1 MLSILW
7 GYMNEWIEQYKK
19 YHKEHTEYG
28 NGDGLKFYL
37 QHIID
42 LVNDTKA
49 ETLLDY
55 GCGKAEG
62 YLKYNHHKNWGNV
75 MPSLYDPAIP
85 EYETLP
91 EGQFDGVISFDVL
104 EHIPKEQIPET
115 FQIIFSKAK
124 KFVFLGIATAP
135 AKAVLPNGENA
146 HCTVEPIGWWETM
159 VERYAPKKVYTHIK
173 TSGNCNSYS
182 ILNEDL
188 YMDFFLNNLKINE
201 KALDITSKT

>member
-1 MLSILW
+1 
-7 GYMNEWIEQYKK
+7 MNEWIEQYRQ

-28 NGDGLKFYL
+28 NGGGLKFYL

-42 LVNDTKA
+42 LVQDTKA

-62 YLKYNHHKNWGNV
+62 YLEYNHHKNWGDI

-85 EYETLP
+85 EYEVLP
-91 EGQFDGVISFDVL
+91 EGQFDGVMSFDVL

-115 FQIIFSKAK
+115 FEKIFSKAK

-135 AKAVLPNGENA
+135 AAAILPNGENA
-146 HCTVEPIGWWETM
+146 HCTIEPI
-159 VERYAPKKVYTHIK
+159 
-173 TSGNCNSYS
+173 
-182 ILNEDL
+182 
-188 YMDFFLNNLKINE
+188 
-201 KALDITSKT
+201 

>member
-1 MLSILW
+1 
-7 GYMNEWIEQYKK
+7 MNFWIEQYKQ

-28 NGDGLKFYL
+28 NGGGLKFYL

-42 LVNDTKA
+42 LVQDTKA

-62 YLKYNHHKNWGNV
+62 YLHHKHHKNWGDI

-85 EYETLP
+85 EYEVLP
-91 EGQFDGVISFDVL
+91 EGQFDGVMSFDVL

-115 FQIIFSKAK
+115 FEKIFSKAK
-124 KFVFLGIATAP
+124 KFVFLGIGTAP
-135 AKAVLPNGENA
+135 ADAILPNGENA
-146 HCTVEPIGWWETM
+146 HCTIEPIGWWETM
-159 VERYAPKKVYTHIK
+159 VEKYAPKRVYTHIK

-188 YMDFFLNNLKINE
+188 YMDFFLNNLEINE

>member
-1 MLSILW
+1 
-7 GYMNEWIEQYKK
+7 MNFWIEQYKQ

-28 NGDGLKFYL
+28 NGGGLKFYL

-42 LVNDTKA
+42 LVQDTKA

-62 YLKYNHHKNWGNV
+62 YLHHKHHKNWGDI

-85 EYETLP
+85 EYEVLP
-91 EGQFDGVISFDVL
+91 DGNFDGVISFDVL

-115 FQIIFSKAK
+115 FQTIFSKAK

-135 AKAVLPNGENA
+135 AKAILPNGENA

-159 VERYAPKKVYTHIK
+159 VEKYAPKRVYTHIK
-173 TSGNCNSYS
+173 TSG
-182 ILNEDL
+182 D
-188 YMDFFLNNLKINE
+188 INYNY
-201 KALDITSKT
+201 K

>member
-1 MLSILW
+1 
-7 GYMNEWIEQYKK
+7 MNEWIEQYRQ

-28 NGDGLKFYL
+28 NGGGLKFYL

-42 LVNDTKA
+42 LVQDTKA

-62 YLKYNHHKNWGNV
+62 YLEYNHHKNWGDI

-85 EYETLP
+85 EYEVLP
-91 EGQFDGVISFDVL
+91 EGQFDGVMSFDVL

-115 FQIIFSKAK
+115 FQKIFSKAT

-135 AKAVLPNGENA
+135 ADAILPNGENA
-146 HCTVEPIGWWETM
+146 HCTIEPIGWWETM
-159 VERYAPKKVYTHIK
+159 VEKYATKRVYTHIK
-173 TSGNCNSYS
+173 TEGHCNNYS

-201 KALDITSKT
+201 KALDNATKV

>member
-1 MLSILW
+1 
-7 GYMNEWIEQYKK
+7 MNEWIEQYKQ

-28 NGDGLKFYL
+28 NGGGLKFYL
-37 QHIID
+37 QHIVD
-42 LVNDTKA
+42 LVQDTKT

-62 YLKYNHHKNWGNV
+62 YLEYNHHKNWGNI
-75 MPSLYDPAIP
+75 MPSLYDPAIS
-85 EYETLP
+85 EYEVLP
-91 EGQFDGVISFDVL
+91 DGNFDGVISFDVL

-115 FQIIFSKAK
+115 FQTIFSKAK

-135 AKAVLPNGENA
+135 AKAILPNGENA

-159 VERYAPKKVYTHIK
+159 VEKYAPKRVYTHIK

-188 YMDFFLNNLKINE
+188 YMDFFLNSLKINK

>member
-1 MLSILW
+1 
-7 GYMNEWIEQYKK
+7 MNEWIEQYKQ
-19 YHKEHTEYG
+19 YHRENTEYG
-28 NGDGLKFYL
+28 NGGGLKFYL

-42 LVNDTKA
+42 LVQDTKS

-62 YLKYNHHKNWGNV
+62 YLEHNHHKNWGNI

-85 EYETLP
+85 EYEVLP

-115 FQIIFSKAK
+115 FEIIFSKAK

-135 AKAVLPNGENA
+135 AKAVLPNGDNA
-146 HCTVEPIGWWETM
+146 HCTLKPMDWWVEMINKHS
-159 VERYAPKKVYTHIK
+159 YKQVYTHVKLHGSMENYAI
-173 TSGNCNSYS
+173 
-182 ILNEDL
+182 INESL
-188 YMDFFLNNLKINE
+188 YMDWFLENLELKKVN
-201 KALDITSKT
+201 KNKDL

>member
-1 MLSILW
+1 
-7 GYMNEWIEQYKK
+7 MNEWIEQYKQ

-28 NGDGLKFYL
+28 NGGGLKFYL

-42 LVNDTKA
+42 LVQDTKA

-62 YLKYNHHKNWGNV
+62 YFEYNHHKNWGNI

-85 EYETLP
+85 EYEVLP
-91 EGQFDGVISFDVL
+91 EGKFDGVMSFDVL

-115 FQIIFSKAK
+115 FQTIFSKAK
-124 KFVFLGIATAP
+124 KFVFLGIATSP
-135 AKAVLPNGENA
+135 ADAILPNGENA
-146 HCTVEPIGWWETM
+146 HCTIEPIGWWETM
-159 VERYAPKKVYTHIK
+159 VEKYAPKRVYTHIK
-173 TSGNCNSYS
+173 TEGKCSNYS

-188 YMDFFLNNLKINE
+188 YMDFFLNNIKINNMQKE
-201 KALDITSKT
+201 VG

>member
-1 MLSILW
+1 
-7 GYMNEWIEQYKK
+7 MNFWIEQYKQ

-28 NGDGLKFYL
+28 NGGGLKFYL

-42 LVNDTKA
+42 LVQDTKA

-62 YLKYNHHKNWGNV
+62 YLHHKHHKNWGDI

-85 EYETLP
+85 EYEVLP
-91 EGQFDGVISFDVL
+91 DGNFDGVISFDVL

-115 FQIIFSKAK
+115 FQTIFSKAK

-135 AKAVLPNGENA
+135 AKAILPNGENA

-159 VERYAPKKVYTHIK
+159 VEKYAPKRVYTHIK
-173 TSGNCNSYS
+173 TSGDCNSYS

-201 KALDITSKT
+201 KALDITSET

>member
-1 MLSILW
+1 
-7 GYMNEWIEQYKK
+7 
-19 YHKEHTEYG
+19 
-28 NGDGLKFYL
+28 
-37 QHIID
+37 
-42 LVNDTKA
+42 
-49 ETLLDY
+49 
-55 GCGKAEG
+55 
-62 YLKYNHHKNWGNV
+62 

-201 KALDITSKT
+201 KALDIRLKT